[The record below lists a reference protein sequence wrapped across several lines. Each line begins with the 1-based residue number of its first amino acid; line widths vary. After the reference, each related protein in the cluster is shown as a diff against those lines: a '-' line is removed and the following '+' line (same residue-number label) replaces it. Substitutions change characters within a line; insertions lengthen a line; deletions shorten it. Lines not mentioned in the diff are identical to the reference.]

1 VINISRGYLY
11 TWQKTEE
18 DYSEGVEVNAPTKVQ
33 NSPKEEEVFFPEEVR
48 VVRKEIAYILKV
60 VSTH

>member
-1 VINISRGYLY
+1 MAKNRRRLFGRG
-11 TWQKTEE
+11 
-18 DYSEGVEVNAPTKVQ
+18 GVNVPTKVQ